1 MGHSSVS
8 HSPSVFLLAWDALK
22 EGFSGRNSKVSVLE
36 ERQHLATAPVGC
48 IEEVLGGLLYS
59 PRLPLLSSRIC
70 LVPFFSLSNI
80 LQSIGERKLFHLS

>member
-8 HSPSVFLLAWDALK
+8 HSPSVFLLVWDALK

-48 IEEVLGGLLYS
+48 VEEVLGGLLYS
-59 PRLPLLSSRIC
+59 PRLPLC
-70 LVPFFSLSNI
+70 LLEFVWYHSFRYQTSCRVLVKESCFI
-80 LQSIGERKLFHLS
+80 